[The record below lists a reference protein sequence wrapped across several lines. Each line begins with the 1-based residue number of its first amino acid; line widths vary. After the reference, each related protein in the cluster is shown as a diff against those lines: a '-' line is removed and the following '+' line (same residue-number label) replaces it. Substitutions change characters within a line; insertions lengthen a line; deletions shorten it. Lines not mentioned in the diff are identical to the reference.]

1 MEPLEAM
8 DALARQARR
17 ETPPTTDVRIG
28 AVFAAAGRE
37 RTWRI
42 APLAWSAAMA
52 AVAAVVVL
60 SFALHQNQSS
70 SVDGIT
76 PLFSAAQI
84 QLPQ

>member
-8 DALARQARR
+8 EALARQARR
-17 ETPPTTDVRIG
+17 EIPPETDIRIG

-42 APLAWSAAMA
+42 APLAWSAAVA
-52 AVAAVVVL
+52 AVAAMVVL
-60 SFALHQNQSS
+60 SFALHQSRSS
-70 SVDGIT
+70 TVDGIT
-76 PLFSAAQI
+76 PLFSAAQV